1 MELINQ
7 VFDYSQVDTEDKG
20 ILIKLESDIVKFKKR
35 SVKEMLDFGGTC
47 EAAHEILSKY
57 GSGQFSEWIEV
68 QGVSRQTAYNAM
80 SAKSV
85 FGVCPNLDKW
95 EVSAMYAL
103 AKNGEAKKKALKLAS
118 KGVAITHSVARQLIE
133 EARPEPIKT
142 INHDTG
148 EEGRTDSDGMEPQ
161 ESAPEPPRNG
171 TDKPG
176 DFPDLHANDEDETP
190 LKEGVVSFEQ
200 VWNDDSVAVNDEWE
214 DVDVDESVSMDS
226 TVPPKPEPEAIP
238 DPRLTRN
245 LANQYRDKLARAICD
260 YHELVP
266 NRAERNR
273 LVKLVQGVE
282 LW

>member
-148 EEGRTDSDGMEPQ
+148 EEGQTELDGTEPT
-161 ESAPEPPRNG
+161 EETSPSEPRIG
-171 TDKPG
+171 TELAG
-176 DFPDLHANDEDETP
+176 EDD
-190 LKEGVVSFEQ
+190 GQ
-200 VWNDDSVAVNDEWE
+200 EWE
-214 DVDVDESVSMDS
+214 EMDEAVEQYSAGGLNLSAAANS
-226 TVPPKPEPEAIP
+226 EPIP
-238 DPRLTRN
+238 DYKPDPSKAKN

-260 YHELVP
+260 YHELAP
-266 NRAERNR
+266 NRTERDR
-273 LVKLVQGVE
+273 LVKIVQGVD